1 MLFFLITELI
11 RTIKRKNVTS
21 DKKLGEVHVGNFL
34 GVPWDLKLVSSE
46 MTKSNVKQKVD
57 NMFRNVLK
65 SKLNFEIPGIT
76 LQSLC

>member
-1 MLFFLITELI
+1 ME
-11 RTIKRKNVTS
+11 
-21 DKKLGEVHVGNFL
+21 EVHVGNFL